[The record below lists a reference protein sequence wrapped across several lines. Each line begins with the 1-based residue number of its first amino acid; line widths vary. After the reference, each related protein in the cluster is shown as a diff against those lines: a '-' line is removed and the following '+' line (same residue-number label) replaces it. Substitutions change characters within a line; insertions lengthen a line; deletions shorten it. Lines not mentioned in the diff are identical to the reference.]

1 MAQLTQLANGT
12 RRVQWTSPIDGARR
26 TLRLGK
32 VSKRDAETVRG
43 HVANLLSAQCLGV
56 GVDASTSA
64 WLSRVSDAL
73 KIRLARCH
81 LITGVEIPPRTVR
94 KTLKDF
100 FDAYIE
106 QRRSAVKPATVL
118 VWKTASKSFMDAVGT
133 DLRIDELRASHA
145 TTWID
150 AMRSANLSPAT
161 QHKRLTFVKQFLDH
175 AVADERLSK
184 NPFSDVKLSRPSG
197 KSNVEVTRQ
206 TIYGLIQH
214 LPPKWQAIIA
224 LCRFGGLRCPS
235 EVLSLE
241 WSGIDFNAG
250 TMQIHEPK
258 NERQHG
264 RGKRLCPLFPELRP
278 YLEALPSREG
288 YVIDDAK
295 MRAVSNTPTGWAN
308 VNLSTALKR
317 YLKQADIKPWPRL
330 FHSLRASRQT
340 ELERDFGLT
349 AACAWLGNTESVAKQ
364 SYLLVT
370 SDLWASAS
378 GQVDVKRDAKRDVS
392 NVINGRQGRVR
403 Q

>member
-26 TLRLGK
+26 TLYLGK

-43 HVANLLSAQCLGV
+43 HVSNLISSQCLGV

-64 WLSRVSDAL
+64 WLSRVSDSL
-73 KIRLARCH
+73 KTKLARCH
-81 LITGVEIPPRTVR
+81 LITGVSIPPRTAR

-100 FDAYIE
+100 FDSYIE
-106 QRRSAVKPATVL
+106 QRRSAVKPGTVL
-118 VWKTASKSFMDAVGT
+118 VWQTASKSLMDAIGAES
-133 DLRIDELRASHA
+133 RIDDLRASHA
-145 TTWID
+145 TIWID
-150 AMRSANLSPAT
+150 AMRSAQLSPAT

-175 AVADERLSK
+175 AVADEKLAK
-184 NPFSDVKLSRPSG
+184 NPFSEIKLPKPTG
-197 KSNVEVTRQ
+197 KSNVEVTRE
-206 TIYGLIQH
+206 TIDRL
-214 LPPKWQAIIA
+214 LAVVPPRWAAIVA
-224 LCRFGGLRCPS
+224 LCRYGGLRCPS

-241 WSGIDFNAG
+241 WSGIDFNSG

-278 YLEALPSREG
+278 YLEALPSRDG

-295 MRAVSNTPTGWAN
+295 MRATSNTSKGWAN
-308 VNLSTALKR
+308 CNLSTALKR

-340 ELERDFGLT
+340 EIERDFGLT

-370 SDLWASAS
+370 SDLWQAAT
-378 GQVDVKRDAKRDVS
+378 GTGNVKSNAKS
-392 NVINGRQGRVR
+392 NVSAATKGNQRRPRQ
-403 Q
+403 